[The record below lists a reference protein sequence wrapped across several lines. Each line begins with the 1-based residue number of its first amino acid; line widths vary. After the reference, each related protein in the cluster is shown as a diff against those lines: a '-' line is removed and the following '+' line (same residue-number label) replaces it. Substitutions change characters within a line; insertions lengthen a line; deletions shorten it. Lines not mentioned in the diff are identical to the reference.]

1 MKIHVCITPAHK
13 ILLDSVFLP
22 SLPAGWNPV
31 IHQIELTGP
40 GDYLSEEFL
49 QCIRRKTQLI
59 VESLEDRSGDLVV
72 WSDVDV
78 CFYARD
84 GNRLGLE
91 LGHMLESQACHILF
105 QRECGHLPDVNAG
118 FFVARPCAETAS
130 FFSRVIG
137 LMDQNQGWNEQR
149 AINWLLFENQES
161 APIKWAYL
169 PLTYYARTHGWPP
182 PRDTVLYHANYTVGP
197 DGLGQKLRQFRLAE
211 AYLRGNAMMRQWVN
225 LRMLKALGWGR
236 LWRAAFKR
244 IRSGQGPA

>member
-22 SLPAGWNPV
+22 SLPAGWDPV

-84 GNRLGLE
+84 GNRLAMDMERMPEHHITFLNIFQMESELPHSTCEVGDGRRMPQFTDGQFDLVISNSVIEHVGNSREQRRFAEEIQRVGPRYFVQTPNRRFPLE
-91 LGHMLESQACHILF
+91 PHFLLPLF
-105 QRECGHLPDVNAG
+105 QY
-118 FFVARPCAETAS
+118 F
-130 FFSRVIG
+130 
-137 LMDQNQGWNEQR
+137 
-149 AINWLLFENQES
+149 
-161 APIKWAYL
+161 
-169 PLTYYARTHGWPP
+169 PLTVRAFLHQHFDFGWWKKAG
-182 PRDTVLYHANYTVGP
+182 TYLSALEEVESI
-197 DGLGQKLRQFRLAE
+197 RL
-211 AYLRGNAMMRQWVN
+211 LSDRN
-225 LRMLKALGWGR
+225 
-236 LWRAAFKR
+236 
-244 IRSGQGPA
+244 